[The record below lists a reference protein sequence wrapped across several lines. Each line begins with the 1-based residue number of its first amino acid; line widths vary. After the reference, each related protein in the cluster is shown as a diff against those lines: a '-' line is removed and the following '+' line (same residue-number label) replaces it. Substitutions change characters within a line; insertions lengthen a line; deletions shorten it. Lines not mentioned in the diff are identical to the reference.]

1 MDPRKYSQILS
12 GISFDE
18 IYLESSSVAHN
29 RESLLKQKELEIS
42 VRDKASYTQQ
52 DNKIR
57 VTHKYFLT
65 AKNPAIEKD
74 FVIKISVNFCLIFF
88 TSSPFEKEF
97 FEIFKN
103 INLPMNSWPYFREFV
118 QSMTQRMNL
127 PPITIPL
134 LKRG

>member
-1 MDPRKYSQILS
+1 MDPRKYSQILR

-42 VRDKASYTQQ
+42 IRDRASCIQQ

-65 AKNPAIEKD
+65 AKNSATEKD
-74 FVIKISVNFCLIFF
+74 IVIKISVNFCLIYS

-103 INLPMNSWPYFREFV
+103 VNLPVNSWPYFREFV
-118 QSMTQRMNL
+118 QSMTQRMNI
-127 PPITIPL
+127 PPITLPL
-134 LKRG
+134 VKRG